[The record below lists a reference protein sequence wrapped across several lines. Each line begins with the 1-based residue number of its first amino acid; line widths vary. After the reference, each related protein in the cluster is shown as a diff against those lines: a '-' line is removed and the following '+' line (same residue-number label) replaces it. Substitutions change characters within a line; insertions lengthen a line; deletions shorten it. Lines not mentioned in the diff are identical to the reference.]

1 LCIDKAAR
9 RRYTHGIGLVRSSGA
24 GLDQPARSCRAVFEA
39 MELDLRKQAL
49 LQAIVDTYVR
59 SAEPVGSEWLA
70 AHQNLGVRSAT
81 IRNEMAELTELGLLR
96 QPHTSAGRVP
106 SDRGYRYYVD
116 RLMHRR
122 PLPAPHA
129 RPLREVGRVAD
140 GDVEDLLRQT
150 CRVLSSLTRYTSVAS
165 PPVTEHPRIRQ
176 VHLAKMSERQLLLVV
191 VLDNGCL
198 IHRFAEPPQPLSPA
212 EVERLS
218 SGLDQLLG
226 GAEADAVAGRIAR
239 LPGELSGYRET
250 LVSLLGVIERSL
262 NEEEGDMY
270 LEGASRMLEQPE
282 FRDAG
287 KVEPLIRLLEARKVA
302 FEMLQELLSDEPLTV
317 VIGTENPQ
325 QVFQE
330 CSLVAARY
338 GAGRSAAGWI
348 GVVGPTRMLYG
359 HAVPAVKM
367 AARSLTEAFAR
378 IGLD

>member
-1 LCIDKAAR
+1 MFK
-9 RRYTHGIGLVRSSGA
+9 
-24 GLDQPARSCRAVFEA
+24 P
-39 MELDLRKQAL
+39 MELDARKQAL

-70 AHQNLGVRSAT
+70 LHQKLGVRSAT
-81 IRNEMAELTELGLLR
+81 IRNEMAEMTEMGLLR

-116 RLMHRR
+116 RLMQQQS
-122 PLPAPHA
+122 LPAPQS
-129 RPLREVGRVAD
+129 RPLRELGRFSD

-150 CRVLSSLTRYTSVAS
+150 CRVLSSLTRHTSVAS
-165 PPVTEHPRIRQ
+165 PPVAEHPRIRQ
-176 VHLAKMSERQLLLVV
+176 VHLAKMSERQLLLVI

-198 IHRFAEPPQPLSPA
+198 IHRFAEPAERLRPA

-218 SGLDQLLG
+218 RALDQLLSG
-226 GAEADAVAGRIAR
+226 VEATGVAGVAAR
-239 LPGELSGYRET
+239 LPGELLAYRET
-250 LVSLLGVIERSL
+250 LLGLLRIVERSL
-262 NEEEGDMY
+262 GSEEGDLY
-270 LEGASRMLEQPE
+270 LEGTSRMLEQPE

-302 FEMLQELLSDEPLTV
+302 FELLQELLSGEPLTV
-317 VIGTENPQ
+317 VIGSENPQ

-338 GAGRSAAGWI
+338 GAGRSATGWI
-348 GVVGPTRMLYG
+348 GVVGPTRMAYG
-359 HAVPAVKM
+359 YAVPAVKM
-367 AARSLTEAFAR
+367 AARALTQAFSR

>member
-1 LCIDKAAR
+1 
-9 RRYTHGIGLVRSSGA
+9 
-24 GLDQPARSCRAVFEA
+24 
-39 MELDLRKQAL
+39 MELDPRKQAL
-49 LQAIVDTYVR
+49 LQAIIDTYVR

-70 AHQNLGVRSAT
+70 AHRNLGVRSAT

-116 RLMHRR
+116 RLMDRR

-129 RPLREVGRVAD
+129 RPLRELGRLSD
-140 GDVEDLLRQT
+140 GDVEELLRQT

-165 PPVTEHPRIRQ
+165 PPVAEHPRIRQ
-176 VHLAKMSERQLLLVV
+176 IHLAKMSERQLLLVV

-198 IHRFAEPPQPLSPA
+198 IHRFAEPPQRLTPA
-212 EVERLS
+212 EVDRLCCA
-218 SGLDQLLG
+218 LDHVLS
-226 GAEADAVAGRIAR
+226 GAEAGAVAAAASR
-239 LPGELSGYRET
+239 LPGELAGYRDT
-250 LVSLLGVIERSL
+250 FVSLLSVVERSMSA
-262 NEEEGDMY
+262 EEGDLY

-302 FEMLQELLSDEPLTV
+302 FETLQEMLSGDPLTV
-317 VIGTENPQ
+317 VIGSENPQ

-330 CSLVAARY
+330 CSLIAARY
-338 GAGRSAAGWI
+338 GAGRSAVGWI
-348 GVVGPTRMLYG
+348 GVVGPTRMPYG
-359 HAVPAVKM
+359 YTVPAVKM
-367 AARSLTEAFAR
+367 AARALTEAFTR

>member
-1 LCIDKAAR
+1 
-9 RRYTHGIGLVRSSGA
+9 
-24 GLDQPARSCRAVFEA
+24 
-39 MELDLRKQAL
+39 MELDSRKQTL
-49 LQAIVDTYVR
+49 LQAIIEAYVR

-122 PLPAPHA
+122 PLPPPHA
-129 RPLREVGRVAD
+129 RPLRELGQVCD

-165 PPVTEHPRIRQ
+165 PPMVEHLRIRQ
-176 VHLAKMSERQLLLVV
+176 VHLAKMSERQLLVVV
-191 VLDNGCL
+191 VLENGCL
-198 IHRFAEPPQPLSPA
+198 IHRFAEPLQRLSPA

-218 SGLDQLLG
+218 RALDQLLG
-226 GAEADAVAGRIAR
+226 GVEATGVAAAAQR

-250 LVSLLGVIERSL
+250 LLALLSVVERSTGQEAADL
-262 NEEEGDMY
+262 Y
-270 LEGASRMLEQPE
+270 LEGASRILEQPE

-287 KVEPLIRLLEARKVA
+287 KVEPLIRLLEARKLA
-302 FEMLQELLSDEPLTV
+302 FETLQEMLAGGPWTV
-317 VIGTENPQ
+317 VIGSENPQ
-325 QVFQE
+325 RELQE

-338 GAGRSAAGWI
+338 GAGRGAAGWI
-348 GVVGPTRMLYG
+348 GVVGPTRMTYG
-359 HAVPAVKM
+359 HTVPAVRM
-367 AARSLTEAFAR
+367 AARTLTEAFAR

>member
-1 LCIDKAAR
+1 M
-9 RRYTHGIGLVRSSGA
+9 
-24 GLDQPARSCRAVFEA
+24 
-39 MELDLRKQAL
+39 MELGPRKQTL
-49 LQAIVDTYVR
+49 LQAIIEAYVQ

-70 AHQNLGVRSAT
+70 ANQKLGVRSAT

-129 RPLREVGRVAD
+129 RPLQELGRVCD
-140 GDVEDLLRQT
+140 GDVADLLRQT

-165 PPVTEHPRIRQ
+165 PPMTEHLRIRQ
-176 VHLAKMSERQLLLVV
+176 VHLAKMSDRQLLVVV

-198 IHRFAEPPQPLSPA
+198 IHRFAEPLQRLTAA

-218 SGLDQLLG
+218 RGLDQLLG
-226 GAEADAVAGRIAR
+226 GADANAVAAAPHR
-239 LPGELSGYRET
+239 LPGELSGYRDT
-250 LVSLLGVIERSL
+250 LLALLGVVERSMGQ
-262 NEEEGDMY
+262 EEGDLF
-270 LEGASRMLEQPE
+270 LEGASRILEQPE

-287 KVEPLIRLLEARKVA
+287 KVEPLIRRLEARKRA
-302 FEMLQELLSDEPLTV
+302 FETLQELLAGEPWTV
-317 VIGTENPQ
+317 VIGSENPQ
-325 QVFQE
+325 REFQE

-338 GAGRSAAGWI
+338 DAGRGAAGWI
-348 GVVGPTRMLYG
+348 GVLGPTRMPYG
-359 HAVPAVKM
+359 HTVPAVKM
-367 AARSLTEAFAR
+367 AARTLTEAFAR

>member
-1 LCIDKAAR
+1 
-9 RRYTHGIGLVRSSGA
+9 
-24 GLDQPARSCRAVFEA
+24 
-39 MELDLRKQAL
+39 MELDLRKQTL

-70 AHQNLGVRSAT
+70 AHQKLGVRSAT
-81 IRNEMAELTELGLLR
+81 IRNEMAELTEMGLLR
-96 QPHTSAGRVP
+96 QPHTSSGRVP

-129 RPLREVGRVAD
+129 RPLREVGRFAD
-140 GDVEDLLRQT
+140 GDVEELLRQT

-198 IHRFAEPPQPLSPA
+198 IHRFAELPQPLTPA

-218 SGLDQLLG
+218 SALDQLLG
-226 GAEADAVAGRIAR
+226 GAEADAVAGSVAR
-239 LPGELSGYRET
+239 LPGELTGYRET
-250 LVSLLGVIERSL
+250 LSSLLGVIERSL
-262 NEEEGDMY
+262 GEEKADLY

-302 FEMLQELLSDEPLTV
+302 FEMLQGLLSGESLTV

-338 GAGRSAAGWI
+338 GVGRSAAGWI
-348 GVVGPTRMLYG
+348 GVVGPTRMSYD
-359 HAVPAVKM
+359 HAMPAVKM